1 MDVVDAHLHLF
12 KALSDDYPRAIFE
25 GMTPPEREE
34 SAERLLEAMDAAGV
48 DRAVYCALSEHD
60 HYLAE
65 VLADHPGKF
74 AGVSVYDF
82 ADPDPL
88 DTLQRRIDAG
98 IEGVRF
104 YGLEGE
110 PGADPESLAVF
121 GALAAMRDADMKAWF
136 YGPADQVALLD
147 GCLELLPGLKV
158 VLNHLGFLPN
168 MHLELKVDD
177 HARPQFDMPLPPP
190 GLEALQR
197 LRPLLGPLRLQ
208 RRALPVPGPA
218 GDHRPHP
225 RRLRR
230 RQNADGVRL
239 ALDPRRARLP
249 RDPRRGRPAPRR
261 HQRPRARDDPRRHR
275 HVPLQLL
282 TRLGRLGL
290 LTSMTITEILRLS
303 SSVRSCTS
311 RCSSSSGVLGRSP
324 LGGVWTLPSPNHSTR

>member
-121 GALAAMRDADMKAWF
+121 PALAAMRDADMKAWF

-147 GCLELLPGLKV
+147 GCLELLGGLKV

-190 GLEALQR
+190 GLEVVEALAAKHSSVYVHFSGHYAFSGAPYPYRDLQETTDR
-197 LRPLLGPLRLQ
+197 IHAAFGADRMLMASDWPWIRDEPGYPETLGVVDQLLGGLG
-208 RRALPVPGPA
+208 AA
-218 GDHRPHP
+218 E
-225 RRLRR
+225 
-230 RQNADGVRL
+230 
-239 ALDPRRARLP
+239 
-249 RDPRRGRPAPRR
+249 RDMIRGGTAMS
-261 HQRPRARDDPRRHR
+261 
-275 HVPLQLL
+275 LF
-282 TRLGRLGL
+282 
-290 LTSMTITEILRLS
+290 
-303 SSVRSCTS
+303 
-311 RCSSSSGVLGRSP
+311 
-324 LGGVWTLPSPNHSTR
+324 NF

>member
-34 SAERLLEAMDAAGV
+34 SAERLLAAMDAAGV

-65 VLADHPGKF
+65 VLSDHPGKF

-88 DTLQRRIDAG
+88 ATLQRRIDAG

-121 GALAAMRDADMKAWF
+121 PTLAAMRDAGMKAWF

-147 GCLELLPGLKV
+147 GCLELLGGLKV
-158 VLNHLGFLPN
+158 VMNHLGFLPN

-190 GLEALQR
+190 GLEIVEALAAKHSSVNVHFSGHYAFSGAPYPYRDLQETTDR
-197 LRPLLGPLRLQ
+197 IYAAFGADRMLMASDWPWIREEPGYPETLGVVDQLLGGIG
-208 RRALPVPGPA
+208 ATE
-218 GDHRPHP
+218 
-225 RRLRR
+225 
-230 RQNADGVRL
+230 
-239 ALDPRRARLP
+239 
-249 RDPRRGRPAPRR
+249 RDMIRGGTAMS
-261 HQRPRARDDPRRHR
+261 
-275 HVPLQLL
+275 LF
-282 TRLGRLGL
+282 
-290 LTSMTITEILRLS
+290 
-303 SSVRSCTS
+303 
-311 RCSSSSGVLGRSP
+311 
-324 LGGVWTLPSPNHSTR
+324 NF

>member
-12 KALSDDYPRAIFE
+12 KALSDAYPRAVFE

-34 SAERLLEAMDAAGV
+34 SAERLLAAMDDAGV

-82 ADPDPL
+82 TDPDPL
-88 DTLQRRIDAG
+88 ATLQRRIDAG

-110 PGADPESLAVF
+110 AGSDPESLAVF
-121 GALAAMRDADMKAWF
+121 PTLAAMRDAGMKAWF

-147 GCLELLPGLKV
+147 GCLDLLPGLRV

-168 MHLELKVDD
+168 MHLELMVDD
-177 HARPQFDMPLPPP
+177 YGRPRFDMPLPPP
-190 GLEALQR
+190 GLEVVEALAAKHSSVHVH
-197 LRPLLGPLRLQ
+197 LLGALRLQ
-208 RRALPVPGPA
+208 RRPLSLPGPP
-218 GDHRPHP
+218 GDHRPDL

-230 RQNADGVRL
+230 GAHADGLGL
-239 ALDPRRARLP
+239 ALDPGGARLP
-249 RDPRRGRPAPRR
+249 RDPRRDRPTPRR
-261 HQRPRARDDPRRHR
+261 HQR
-275 HVPLQLL
+275 
-282 TRLGRLGL
+282 G
-290 LTSMTITEILRLS
+290 
-303 SSVRSCTS
+303 
-311 RCSSSSGVLGRSP
+311 
-324 LGGVWTLPSPNHSTR
+324 